1 MFATFVAHG
10 PFATTVKDIHQKRS
24 ATLSSRLSRSLLPR
38 KYTNMDWDRFSHK
51 DATYV
56 IQGFENVQI
65 YGLVMKLL
73 GIEEWSASNNATR
86 GFWDRYF

>member
-1 MFATFVAHG
+1 MFATFIAHG
-10 PFATTVKDIHQKRS
+10 PFATTIKDIHHKRS
-24 ATLSSRLSRSLLPR
+24 ATLSGSLLPR
-38 KYTNMDWDRFSHK
+38 KYTNLNSGWDRYSHK

-73 GIEEWSASNNATR
+73 GIEQWWAVGGNNATK

>member
-1 MFATFVAHG
+1 MNSG
-10 PFATTVKDIHQKRS
+10 
-24 ATLSSRLSRSLLPR
+24 
-38 KYTNMDWDRFSHK
+38 WDRYSHK

-73 GIEEWSASNNATR
+73 GIEQWWAVGGNNATK